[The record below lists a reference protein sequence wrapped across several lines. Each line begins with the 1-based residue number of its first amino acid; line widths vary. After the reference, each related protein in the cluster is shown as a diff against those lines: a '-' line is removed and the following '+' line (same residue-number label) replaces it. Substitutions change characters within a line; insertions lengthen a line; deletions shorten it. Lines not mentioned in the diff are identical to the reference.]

1 MDLPLYTVIMLTILS
16 VAFLLAFIRLA
27 IGPSLPD
34 RVMALDVMAAIGV
47 TMTTLY
53 SVTRNLPVFLDVA
66 IVLALVS
73 FVGTVAL
80 ARYLEKRV

>member
-80 ARYLEKRV
+80 ARYLEKRG